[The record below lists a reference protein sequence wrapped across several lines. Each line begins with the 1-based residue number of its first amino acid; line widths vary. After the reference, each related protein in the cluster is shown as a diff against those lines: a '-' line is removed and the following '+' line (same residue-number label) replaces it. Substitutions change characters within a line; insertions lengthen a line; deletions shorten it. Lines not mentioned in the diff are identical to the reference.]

1 MGLGLRTLRNQPL
14 RMLLAESKLGRS
26 LMVTVSSSAKCAT
39 LPAAAAAASA
49 GDEAEALDCQR
60 TAFVDMAEPRARPF
74 VSEFAQTQMFAQ
86 HVLAGRAPPAF
97 QECSDAFLAER
108 VASLSTSRRTPATTA
123 EDLSLSMAAR
133 LEARMGGKKSALG
146 GAMGSAAAATAAAA
160 AAAGEAGGKDAAP
173 AAPGAC
179 AAFPKGLHS
188 VPPPQSAAAPPPTG
202 FSYPDGPPR
211 SFPESLAPMS
221 SPLPRLKGEPP
232 PPPPAVSAETR
243 RAWAEAL
250 RSLEAHAE
258 QRQTGQKIGA
268 SVSAV
273 VGGALLAAPAVGC
286 QVQ

>member
-1 MGLGLRTLRNQPL
+1 
-14 RMLLAESKLGRS
+14 
-26 LMVTVSSSAKCAT
+26 
-39 LPAAAAAASA
+39 
-49 GDEAEALDCQR
+49 
-60 TAFVDMAEPRARPF
+60 MAEPRARPF

-97 QECSDAFLAER
+97 QERGVGAAMQLAEADARSSPRRPQECSDAFLAER

-133 LEARMGGKKSALG
+133 LEARMGGKKSA
-146 GAMGSAAAATAAAA
+146 AAQP
-160 AAAGEAGGKDAAP
+160 ERP
-173 AAPGAC
+173 AQ
-179 AAFPKGLHS
+179 GLHS

-211 SFPESLAPMS
+211 SFPESLAPVS

>member
-1 MGLGLRTLRNQPL
+1 
-14 RMLLAESKLGRS
+14 
-26 LMVTVSSSAKCAT
+26 
-39 LPAAAAAASA
+39 
-49 GDEAEALDCQR
+49 
-60 TAFVDMAEPRARPF
+60 
-74 VSEFAQTQMFAQ
+74 
-86 HVLAGRAPPAF
+86 
-97 QECSDAFLAER
+97 
-108 VASLSTSRRTPATTA
+108 
-123 EDLSLSMAAR
+123 
-133 LEARMGGKKSALG
+133 
-146 GAMGSAAAATAAAA
+146 MGSAAAATAATAA
-160 AAAGEAGGKDAAP
+160 AAAEAGGKDAAP

-211 SFPESLAPMS
+211 SFPESLAPVS